1 MFTSA
6 KDLIARKSEIN
17 ERKGER
23 LNVTI
28 KGLGDWCFRVPSVE
42 EVMDAQEYGRVH
54 NGASESGDT
63 YLLYNQCEA
72 PDLRDMELQAAYG
85 ANGCNVLH
93 KLLKPGEV
101 EELAQML
108 MMKAGYR
115 GDTVAVIVKG
125 ADEVKND

>member
-54 NGASESGDT
+54 KGASESGDT

-72 PDLRDMELQAAYG
+72 PDLRDMELQ
-85 ANGCNVLH
+85 
-93 KLLKPGEV
+93 E
-101 EELAQML
+101 ML

>member
-1 MFTSA
+1 
-6 KDLIARKSEIN
+6 
-17 ERKGER
+17 
-23 LNVTI
+23 
-28 KGLGDWCFRVPSVE
+28 
-42 EVMDAQEYGRVH
+42 
-54 NGASESGDT
+54 
-63 YLLYNQCEA
+63 
-72 PDLRDMELQAAYG
+72 MELQAAYG